1 MQKKYLL
8 VSLLAA
14 ATLLSGCSD
23 DTGSPSNTGNDNGS
37 NSGAVSNA
45 TPEEAGST
53 SAPTRTDGLINPSEP
68 KSTATAAQT
77 FEEAAVEVVRVPQ
90 SVIDS
95 EGYVP
100 IPLAETSGSVVESED
115 DVTMVFNDSFEKES
129 LQQWV
134 KDLEAEGW
142 RVSTIDTVDTETAYN
157 IVLLKPDRII
167 ALYANNTS
175 QTTNTVISISK

>member
-23 DTGSPSNTGNDNGS
+23 DNGSPNSNDS
-37 NSGAVSNA
+37 SANSGTVANA
-45 TPEEAGST
+45 TPEESGST
-53 SAPTRTDGLINPSEP
+53 PAPTRTDGLINPSEP
-68 KSTATAAQT
+68 EAKVVPAQT
-77 FEEAAVEVVRVPQ
+77 FEEAAVEVVKVPQ

-100 IPLAETSGSVVESED
+100 IPLAETSGSVVESEE
-115 DVTMVFNDSFEKES
+115 DVTMVFNDSFEREA
-129 LQQWV
+129 LHQWV

-142 RVSTIDTVDTETAYN
+142 KVSAMDTVDNETTYN
-157 IVLLKPDRII
+157 MVLLKPERII
-167 ALYANNTS
+167 ALYANNTP